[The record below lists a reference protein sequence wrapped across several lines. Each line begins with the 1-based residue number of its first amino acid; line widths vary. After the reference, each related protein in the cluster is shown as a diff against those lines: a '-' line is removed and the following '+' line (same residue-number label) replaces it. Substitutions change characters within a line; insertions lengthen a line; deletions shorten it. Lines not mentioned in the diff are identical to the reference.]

1 MGQICISVHRF
12 NVLLRGSACSIT
24 QSTLSKTDTLEKW
37 LSSREST
44 KRSKERQ
51 RPTLGVHFTKVFVI

>member
-1 MGQICISVHRF
+1 MGQICMSVHRF

-24 QSTLSKTDTLEKW
+24 QSTLSKTDTLEKC
-37 LSSREST
+37 LSYTEST

-51 RPTLGVHFTKVFVI
+51 